1 MNYDERVLTVIA
13 LYFSFFLSAA
23 VLSSEKCKSCK
34 SYVQDGNFETADQ
47 RTGLCV
53 HVHNVQSHILYVNIC
68 QCICVYIYMSLL
80 SLCGCCMGHAWVV
93 HFGNRASRMIVLLYS
108 GLRYKICTI

>member
-68 QCICVYIYMSLL
+68 QCICVYIYIYVTFVTLRLL
-80 SLCGCCMGHAWVV
+80 HGSCLG
-93 HFGNRASRMIVLLYS
+93 RALWQSCFTNDSPSVQW
-108 GLRYKICTI
+108 T

>member
-1 MNYDERVLTVIA
+1 MNYDECVLTVIA

-68 QCICVYIYMSLL
+68 QSICVYI
-80 SLCGCCMGHAWVV
+80 CHFCHFAVAAWVML
-93 HFGNRASRMIVLLYS
+93 GSCTLAIVLHE
-108 GLRYKICTI
+108 